1 MRTIISKFFMV
12 PSVLLLLALSGCGSG
27 DSGGTSVSA
36 DGTQQLALTAEDT
49 AAAKAIADSIA
60 SLDASTASLAK
71 AVAAPPVA
79 GEIKVYGKK
88 EFIIPR
94 SGTLSVSKT
103 FTGLVEG
110 AQGTLVFYNSFGK
123 DIPTTPC
130 VGTAKQIKICQ
141 AARAIALAVNPTSV
155 EVLLNGQT
163 IIAPNQIPRTQGK
176 ALLPVTV
183 NSSDQLQ
190 INLAGPKYSF
200 IQLEVWSQPTAP
212 VALNPTADFTYSPT
226 TGTTP
231 LSVIFDAGVS
241 SSPNGSIV
249 SYNWVFGDGVT
260 DIGVNPFYT
269 YYTAG
274 TYVVTLTVTDSAGFS
289 ASKTVSIVA
298 NTPLPLNV
306 SFTYTVDT
314 STGAIIVTA
323 DATGSSSPNGT
334 IISYLWDFGDGTGPS
349 PGTAITS
356 YTYAVAGTYN
366 VTLVATDSS
375 GTSGTVSQTITV
387 Q

>member
-1 MRTIISKFFMV
+1 MRAIVSKFFMV
-12 PSVLLLLALSGCGSG
+12 PSVLLLLALSGCGSS
-27 DSGGTSVSA
+27 DSGGTSVSG

-60 SLDASTASLAK
+60 SLDADTKSLAK
-71 AVAAPPVA
+71 AATPPVA
-79 GEIKVYGKK
+79 GEIKVFGKK
-88 EFIIPR
+88 EFVIPR

-103 FTGLVEG
+103 FAGLVDG
-110 AQGTLVFYNSFGK
+110 AEGTLVFYNSFGK

-130 VGTAKQIKICQ
+130 VGTAKQIKICE
-141 AARAIALAVNPTSV
+141 AARAIALALNPTSV
-155 EVLLNGQT
+155 EVILNGQT
-163 IIAPNQIPRTQGK
+163 VIAPNQIPRTQGK

-183 NSSDQLQ
+183 NSSDLLQ

-231 LSVIFDAGVS
+231 LSVVFDAGSS

-249 SYNWVFGDGVT
+249 SYNWDFGDGVS
-260 DIGVNPFYT
+260 DIGVDPFHT

-274 TYVVTLTVTDSAGFS
+274 TYAVTLTVIDSAGLS
-289 ASKTVSIVA
+289 ATKTVSIVA
-298 NTPLPLNV
+298 NAPLPLNV
-306 SFTYTVDT
+306 SFTYTVDS

-323 DATGSSSPNGT
+323 DASGSSSPNGS
-334 IISYLWDFGDGTGPS
+334 IISYLWDFGDGTGPF
-349 PGTAITS
+349 PGTMITS

-366 VTLVATDSS
+366 VTLVPTDSS
-375 GTSGTVSQTITV
+375 GTSGTVTQTITV
-387 Q
+387 P